1 MKLSAKIEQLETLSR
16 TRALSD
22 KESRQLED
30 CLRRAGLIV
39 KGTGNE
45 CSRGHE
51 MTGDNV
57 IDDRGSVACRE
68 CRREDRRNSNAR
80 AKLRNKQI
88 EAKHADAIERA
99 NGWTVEHLRQLK
111 VAYEMG
117 WTDAMIGSHLGRSPQ
132 AVKTTRARYGICAV
146 ATRPAQHNT
155 PAPEMERERKRG
167 ELLLDM
173 AFGGKPAGPDA
184 KPFNPVK
191 FIVPASAYRG
201 IPSNAGM
208 AVA

>member
-1 MKLSAKIEQLETLSR
+1 MTLAEKIAELEALSR
-16 TRALSD
+16 TRSLTER
-22 KESRQLED
+22 ESRRLED
-30 CLRRAGLIV
+30 CLRRAGLIPAAS
-39 KGTGNE
+39 GE
-45 CSRGHE
+45 QCSRGHE

-57 IDDRGSVACRE
+57 LNDRGYKTCRACRL
-68 CRREDRRNSNAR
+68 EDKRASNAR
-80 AKLRNKQI
+80 AKLRAKER

-155 PAPEMERERKRG
+155 PTPEMERERKRG
-167 ELLLDM
+167 ERLLDL
-173 AFGGKPAGPDA
+173 AFGGKPKRDDRPC
-184 KPFNPVK
+184 NPTR
-191 FIVPASAYRG
+191 FIVPDSAYRG

>member
-1 MKLSAKIEQLETLSR
+1 MKLTAKIEQLETLSR

-30 CLRRAGLIV
+30 CLRRAGLIA
-39 KGTGNE
+39 KSSGNE
-45 CSRGHE
+45 CVRGHE
-51 MTGDNV
+51 MVGDNIV
-57 IDDRGSVACRE
+57 IDRGREVCRE
-68 CRREDRRNSNAR
+68 CRREDKRASNAR
-80 AKLRNKQI
+80 AKARTKQAELDKTTI
-88 EAKHADAIERA
+88 ADRS

-155 PAPEMERERKRG
+155 PTPEMERERKRG
-167 ELLLDM
+167 ERLLDL
-173 AFGGKPAGPDA
+173 AFGGKPKRDDRPC
-184 KPFNPVK
+184 NPTR
-191 FIVPASAYRG
+191 FIVPDSAYRG